1 MYGSRGRAMLGSGG
15 VSDGYEI
22 GSKRPRM
29 DSNPYFAVPSASSG
43 HSAGYGYSR
52 GYDSLAFPV
61 VRLRGLPFDC
71 TEIDIV
77 KFFGHLDI
85 VDVFL
90 VTKNERF
97 SGEALVV
104 FALPMH
110 AELALQRDRQN
121 IGRRYVEVF
130 KCRKQDY
137 YNAIAAEAMSFGG
150 GALEHDRHD
159 TPPPRP
165 KKSIDKDQLEY
176 TEILKLRGLPFT
188 VKKSDILKFF
198 GEDFNLTDDKIQ
210 IAARSDG
217 RVTGEA
223 FVEFPSAEEAKKAM
237 CKDKRTIGSR
247 YIELF
252 PSTPDEAK
260 RASRSSR
267 R

>member
-1 MYGSRGRAMLGSGG
+1 M
-15 VSDGYEI
+15 SDGYGI

-29 DSNPYFAVPSASSG
+29 MDSNTYFAVPSASSG
-43 HSAGYGYSR
+43 SSAYGYKR
-52 GYDSLAFPV
+52 GYDSPAFPV

-77 KFFGHLDI
+77 QFFAHLDI

-90 VTKNERF
+90 VTKNGRF
-97 SGEALVV
+97 SGEAIVV
-104 FALPMH
+104 FAVPMH

-137 YNAIAAEAMSFGG
+137 YNAIAADVMSFE
-150 GALEHDRHD
+150 GALDRDRRD

-188 VKKSDILKFF
+188 VKRSDILKFF
-198 GEDFNLTDDKIQ
+198 GEEFKLSDDKIQ

-237 CKDKRTIGSR
+237 RKDKQTIGSR

-260 RASRSSR
+260 RAASRSSR